1 MLPAILTLNI
11 SRPPVQR
18 ARLLLDYLWH
28 REEEL
33 LVLTETGRG
42 GGSELIGQVCRAAGY
57 AVESSLHAPDA
68 PRRPGLSATSLGV
81 LVVGRGVSVTR
92 IADLAPPL
100 LPERTLAL
108 EVPAAS
114 GPVRLIAAYGPASDP
129 LRYASAGQRQR
140 KREWLLGLCTWLS
153 ALPPA
158 PTLVVGDLNIVAP
171 GHRDALP
178 YVLPEETTAYEVL
191 TSGLGLVDVYAAAH
205 VGSPD
210 AAEPSW
216 VDHSGAGCRYDYVLA
231 TADVAPG
238 VWTACLDQ
246 TPRTRGL
253 TDHGALAA
261 SLS

>member
-57 AVESSLHAPDA
+57 AVEPSLHAPDGR
-68 PRRPGLSATSLGV
+68 RRPGLSATSLGV
-81 LVVGRGVSVTR
+81 
-92 IADLAPPL
+92 
-100 LPERTLAL
+100 
-108 EVPAAS
+108 
-114 GPVRLIAAYGPASDP
+114 
-129 LRYASAGQRQR
+129 
-140 KREWLLGLCTWLS
+140 
-153 ALPPA
+153 
-158 PTLVVGDLNIVAP
+158 LVVGDLNIVAP